1 MASTSSES
9 LEILQRRFGYET
21 FRSKQKQIIDRTL
34 SGGNS
39 LVIMPTGGGKSLC
52 FQIPALVHAQKFAKG
67 TTSRD
72 ADGQSGSSRPPLTLV
87 LSPLIALMKDQ
98 VDALQAN
105 GIEATFVNS
114 SLDRDERNRR
124 YRQIADGDY
133 SMLYVTPERF
143 RKEDFNAV
151 LQRRD
156 IKLLAVD
163 EAHCISEWGHD
174 FRPDYT
180 RVGDFRRELGN
191 PTTIA
196 LTATATPD
204 VQKDIL
210 RQLGIESFGEALHD
224 CQLFHEGIHRPNLS
238 LQVREVWGI
247 DEKIDVIEETWK
259 RHEKSSGIV
268 YFTLIRTL
276 EEMSDRLSRLGIEH
290 VCYHGDLA
298 RNDRRRVQDGFMRN
312 RCPLVLAT
320 NAFGMG
326 IDKEDIRFVLHAEI
340 PGSMES
346 YYQEI
351 GRAGRDGLASECVLM
366 YDQRDL
372 NTQVEFMRWSNPDA
386 DFYERTYDLLL
397 HDGDAV
403 RAFGMEWLRE
413 RLCDRQKRD
422 RRLETVLAMLQRY
435 GVIQNEND
443 LSDMKIGGPLPASL
457 ADNQQRAAKLLRD
470 QKKLYALVEYSKAED
485 PRYFI
490 HSYFSSATE
499 LLP

>member
-1 MASTSSES
+1 MPSTATEL
-9 LEILQRRFGYET
+9 LEILRRRFGYEN
-21 FRSKQKQIIDRTL
+21 FRSTQQQIIDRTL

-52 FQIPALVHAQKFAKG
+52 FQIPALVYTQEFAKK
-67 TTSRD
+67 TSREED
-72 ADGQSGSSRPPLTLV
+72 LTRPPLTLV

-98 VDALQAN
+98 VDALQAK
-105 GIEATFVNS
+105 GIDATFVNS

-124 YRQIADGDY
+124 YKQIAQGHY
-133 SMLYVTPERF
+133 SLLYVTPERF
-143 RKEDFNAV
+143 RKEEFMAV
-151 LQRRD
+151 LRTRE

-204 VQKDIL
+204 VQFDIL
-210 RQLGIESFGEALHD
+210 RQLGFASFGESLD
-224 CQLFHEGIHRPNLS
+224 QCQLVHEGIQRPNLS
-238 LQVREVWGI
+238 LEVKEIWGL
-247 DEKIDVIEETWK
+247 DEKVEVVQDALSRWGN
-259 RHEKSSGIV
+259 SSGIV

-276 EEMSDRLSRLGIEH
+276 EEMSDRLHQLGVDH

-298 RNDRRRVQDGFMRN
+298 RNDRRRVQEGFMRN

-351 GRAGRDGLASECVLM
+351 GRSGRDGLPSECLLM

-397 HDGDAV
+397 HDVDSV

-413 RLCDRQKRD
+413 RLCDRRKRD
-422 RRLETVLAMLQRY
+422 RRLETVLSMLQRY
-435 GVIQNEND
+435 GVIQDEND
-443 LSDMKIGGPLPASL
+443 LSNVEIDGPLPSTL
-457 ADNQQRAAKLLRD
+457 ADSQHRAAKLLRD

-485 PRYFI
+485 PRAFI
-490 HSYFSSATE
+490 HAYFSATTE
-499 LLP
+499 QLP

>member
-1 MASTSSES
+1 MQSKSSES
-9 LEILQRRFGYET
+9 AESLALEILQRRFGYSD
-21 FRSKQKQIIDRTL
+21 FRSTQRKIIDRTL
-34 SGGNS
+34 AGGNS

-52 FQIPALVHAQKFAKG
+52 FQIPALVHAHEYAKTQKVDRK
-67 TTSRD
+67 
-72 ADGQSGSSRPPLTLV
+72 RPPLTLV

-98 VDALQAN
+98 VDALQAK
-105 GIEATFVNS
+105 GIEATFINS
-114 SLDRDERNRR
+114 SLDRDERSRR
-124 YRQIADGDY
+124 LKQIADGMH

-143 RKEDFNAV
+143 RKEEFVAV
-151 LQRRD
+151 LGKRD
-156 IKLLAVD
+156 IRLLAVD

-180 RVGDFRRELGN
+180 RVGDFRRDLGN

-204 VQKDIL
+204 VQIDIL
-210 RQLGIESFGEALHD
+210 RQLGIESFGDSLEQ
-224 CQLFHEGIHRPNLS
+224 CQLFHEGIQRPNLS
-238 LQVREVWGI
+238 LQVREVWGL
-247 DEKIDVIEETWK
+247 DEKTSLVEETLK
-259 RHEKSSGIV
+259 RWGSVSGIV

-276 EEMSDRLSRLGIEH
+276 EEMSDRLAQSGIDH

-351 GRAGRDGLASECVLM
+351 GRAGRDGLPSECTLM
-366 YDQRDL
+366 YDQHDL
-372 NTQVEFMRWSNPDA
+372 NTQIEFMRWSNPDA

-397 HDGDAV
+397 HDEESV

-413 RLCDRQKRD
+413 RLCDRHKRD
-422 RRLETVLAMLQRY
+422 RRLETVLGMLQRY
-435 GVIQNEND
+435 GIIQDEND
-443 LSDMKIGGPLPASL
+443 LSDIKIDGPLPIAL
-457 ADNQQRAAKLLRD
+457 ADSEQRAAKLLRD

-485 PRYFI
+485 PREYI
-490 HSYFSSATE
+490 HSYFSAATE
-499 LLP
+499 PST

>member
-1 MASTSSES
+1 MSISSTATQS
-9 LEILQRRFGYET
+9 LEILRRRFGYEN
-21 FRSKQKQIIDRTL
+21 FRSTQLQIIDRTL
-34 SGGNS
+34 AGGNS

-52 FQIPALVHAQKFAKG
+52 FQIPALAHALEYVGK
-67 TTSRD
+67 
-72 ADGQSGSSRPPLTLV
+72 SSRERQLILPPLTLV

-98 VDALQAN
+98 VDALQAK

-124 YRQIADGDY
+124 YQQIANGQY
-133 SMLYVTPERF
+133 SLLYVTPERF
-143 RKEDFNAV
+143 RKEEFMAILKTREV
-151 LQRRD
+151 
-156 IKLLAVD
+156 KLLAVD

-180 RVGDFRRELGN
+180 RVGEFRRELGS

-196 LTATATPD
+196 MTATATPD
-204 VQKDIL
+204 VQLDIL
-210 RQLGIESFGEALHD
+210 QQLGIALFGESLEH
-224 CQLFHEGIHRPNLS
+224 CQLFHEGIQRPNLS
-238 LQVREVWGI
+238 LQVREVWGL
-247 DEKIDVIEETWK
+247 DEKVEVVQQTLQHWGNK
-259 RHEKSSGIV
+259 SGIV

-276 EEMSDRLSRLGIEH
+276 EEMSDRLQKLGIDH

-298 RNDRRRVQDGFMRN
+298 RNDRRRVQEGFMRN

-326 IDKEDIRFVLHAEI
+326 IDKVDIRFVLHAEI

-351 GRAGRDGLASECVLM
+351 GRSGRDGLPSECILM

-397 HDGDAV
+397 HDVDSV

-435 GVIQNEND
+435 GVIQDEND
-443 LSDMKIGGPLPASL
+443 LSDVKVNGPLPDSL
-457 ADNQQRAAKLLRD
+457 ADSQHRAAKLLRD

-485 PRYFI
+485 PRLFI
-490 HSYFSSATE
+490 HSYFSAATE
-499 LLP
+499 QLP

>member
-1 MASTSSES
+1 MPSAATES
-9 LEILQRRFGYET
+9 LEILRRRFGYEN
-21 FRSKQKQIIDRTL
+21 FRSTQQQIIDRTL
-34 SGGNS
+34 AGGNS

-52 FQIPALVHAQKFAKG
+52 FQIPAIFYQREYSKE
-67 TTSRD
+67 
-72 ADGQSGSSRPPLTLV
+72 SSPRMESNRPPLTLV

-98 VDALQAN
+98 VDALQAK

-114 SLDRDERNRR
+114 SLDRDERKRR
-124 YRQIADGDY
+124 CQQIAAGHHTL
-133 SMLYVTPERF
+133 LYVTPERF
-143 RKEDFNAV
+143 RKEEFVSV
-151 LQRRD
+151 LRERE

-180 RVGDFRRELGN
+180 RVGEFRRELGN
-191 PTTIA
+191 PTTMA

-204 VQKDIL
+204 VQLDIL
-210 RQLGIESFGEALHD
+210 RQLGIASFGESLD
-224 CQLFHEGIHRPNLS
+224 QCQLFHEGIRRPNLS
-238 LQVREVWGI
+238 LLVREVWGI
-247 DEKIDVIEETWK
+247 DEKVKIVQEALNRWGN
-259 RHEKSSGIV
+259 SSGII
-268 YFTLIRTL
+268 YFTLICTL
-276 EEMSDRLSRLGIEH
+276 EEMSDRLNRLGIDH

-298 RNDRRRVQDGFMRN
+298 RNDRRRVQEGFMHG

-351 GRAGRDGLASECVLM
+351 GRSGRDGLPSECTLM

-397 HDGDAV
+397 HDIDSV
-403 RAFGMEWLRE
+403 QAFGMEWLRE
-413 RLCDRQKRD
+413 RLCDRQIRD

-435 GVIQNEND
+435 GVIQDEND
-443 LSDMKIGGPLPASL
+443 LSEVRIDRPLPATL
-457 ADNQQRAAKLLRD
+457 ADSQHRAAKLLRD

-485 PRYFI
+485 PRAFI
-490 HSYFSSATE
+490 HAYFSAATE
-499 LLP
+499 QIP

>member
-1 MASTSSES
+1 MPSTATNL
-9 LEILQRRFGYET
+9 LEILRRRFDYEN
-21 FRSKQKQIIDRTL
+21 FRSTQQQIIDRTL
-34 SGGNS
+34 AGGNS

-52 FQIPALVHAQKFAKG
+52 FQIPALVYSQEFAKK
-67 TTSRD
+67 TSRD
-72 ADGQSGSSRPPLTLV
+72 EDLTRPPLTLV

-98 VDALQAN
+98 VDALQAK

-124 YRQIADGDY
+124 YKQIAEGHY
-133 SMLYVTPERF
+133 SLLYVTPERF
-143 RKEDFNAV
+143 RKEEFMAV
-151 LQRRD
+151 LRTRE

-180 RVGDFRRELGN
+180 RVGQFRSELGN

-204 VQKDIL
+204 VQLDIL
-210 RQLGIESFGEALHD
+210 RQLGFASFGESLD
-224 CQLFHEGIHRPNLS
+224 QCQLIHEGIQRPNLS
-238 LQVREVWGI
+238 LEVREVWGL
-247 DEKIDVIEETWK
+247 DEKVGVVQDALSRWGNT
-259 RHEKSSGIV
+259 SGIV

-276 EEMSDRLSRLGIEH
+276 AEMSDRLHELGVDH

-298 RNDRRRVQDGFMRN
+298 RNDRRRVQEGFMRN

-351 GRAGRDGLASECVLM
+351 GRSGRDGLPSECILM

-397 HDGDAV
+397 HDVDSV

-435 GVIQNEND
+435 GVIQDEND
-443 LSDMKIGGPLPASL
+443 LSNIEVDEPLPATL
-457 ADNQQRAAKLLRD
+457 ADSEHRAAKLLRD

-485 PRYFI
+485 PRAFI
-490 HSYFSSATE
+490 HAYFSATTE
-499 LLP
+499 QLP

>member
-1 MASTSSES
+1 MPSTATNL
-9 LEILQRRFGYET
+9 LEILRRRFDYEN
-21 FRSKQKQIIDRTL
+21 FRSTQQQIIDRTL
-34 SGGNS
+34 AGGNS

-52 FQIPALVHAQKFAKG
+52 FQIPALVYAQEFAKKK
-67 TTSRD
+67 SRD
-72 ADGQSGSSRPPLTLV
+72 EDLTRPPLTLV

-98 VDALQAN
+98 VDALQAK
-105 GIEATFVNS
+105 GIDATFVNS

-124 YRQIADGDY
+124 YKQIAEGHY
-133 SMLYVTPERF
+133 SLLYVTPERF
-143 RKEDFNAV
+143 RKEEFMAV
-151 LQRRD
+151 LRTRE

-180 RVGDFRRELGN
+180 RVGQFRSELGN

-204 VQKDIL
+204 VQLDIL
-210 RQLGIESFGEALHD
+210 RQLGFASFGESLD
-224 CQLFHEGIHRPNLS
+224 QCQLIHEGIQRPNLS
-238 LQVREVWGI
+238 LEVKEVWGL
-247 DEKIDVIEETWK
+247 DEKVGVVQDALSRWGNT
-259 RHEKSSGIV
+259 SGIV

-276 EEMSDRLSRLGIEH
+276 AEMSDRLHELGVDH

-298 RNDRRRVQDGFMRN
+298 RNDRRRVQEGFMRN

-351 GRAGRDGLASECVLM
+351 GRSGRDGLPSECILM

-397 HDGDAV
+397 HDVDSV

-435 GVIQNEND
+435 GVIQDEND
-443 LSDMKIGGPLPASL
+443 LSNIEVDEPLPATL
-457 ADNQQRAAKLLRD
+457 ADSEHRAAKLLRD

-485 PRYFI
+485 PRAFI
-490 HSYFSSATE
+490 HAYFSATTE
-499 LLP
+499 QLP

>member
-1 MASTSSES
+1 MSSTATDPID
-9 LEILQRRFGYET
+9 ILKRRFGYNS
-21 FRSKQKQIIDRTL
+21 FRSTQQKIIDRTL
-34 SGGNS
+34 AGGNS

-52 FQIPALVHAQKFAKG
+52 FQIPALVYAQEHANKSA
-67 TTSRD
+67 SDR
-72 ADGQSGSSRPPLTLV
+72 AAARPPLTLV

-98 VDALQAN
+98 VDALQAK

-124 YRQIADGDY
+124 YRQIAAGQY
-133 SMLYVTPERF
+133 SLLYVTPERF
-143 RKEDFNAV
+143 RKEEFVAV
-151 LQRRD
+151 LRACE

-180 RVGDFRRELGN
+180 RVGEFRRELGN

-204 VQKDIL
+204 VQTDIL
-210 RQLGIESFGEALHD
+210 RQLGIAAFGEATEL
-224 CQLFHEGIHRPNLS
+224 CQLFHEGIQRPNLS
-238 LQVREVWGI
+238 LQVREVWGL
-247 DEKIDVIEETWK
+247 DEKVGIVEETLK
-259 RHEKSSGIV
+259 RWGNSSGIV

-276 EEMSDRLSRLGIEH
+276 EEMSERLFKQGIEH
-290 VCYHGDLA
+290 ICYHGDLA
-298 RNDRRRVQDGFMRN
+298 RNDRRRVQDGFMRGRN
-312 RCPLVLAT
+312 PLVLAT

-326 IDKEDIRFVLHAEI
+326 IDKEDIRFVLHAEV

-351 GRAGRDGLASECVLM
+351 GRSGRDGLPSECILM

-397 HDGDAV
+397 HDTDAV
-403 RAFGMEWLRE
+403 RSFGLEWLRE

-435 GVIQNEND
+435 GVIEDELD
-443 LSDMKIGGPLPASL
+443 LTNVRVDGPLPDSL
-457 ADNQQRAAKLLRD
+457 SDNQQRAAKLLRD

-485 PRYFI
+485 PREFI
-490 HSYFSSATE
+490 HSYFSAATE
-499 LLP
+499 QLP

>member
-1 MASTSSES
+1 MQSNDTEP
-9 LEILQRRFGYET
+9 LEILRRRFGHEN
-21 FRSKQKQIIDRTL
+21 FRSTQRTIIDRTL
-34 SGGNS
+34 SGGDS
-39 LVIMPTGGGKSLC
+39 LVIMPTGGGKSIC
-52 FQIPALVHAQKFAKG
+52 FQIPALVFAQEFSKK
-67 TTSRD
+67 TSRLRD
-72 ADGQSGSSRPPLTLV
+72 SERPPLTLV

-98 VDALQAN
+98 VDALQAK

-124 YRQIADGDY
+124 YTQIAEGLY
-133 SMLYVTPERF
+133 SLLYVTPERF
-143 RKEDFNAV
+143 RKEDFVTV
-151 LQRRD
+151 LRKREV
-156 IKLLAVD
+156 KLLAVD

-180 RVGDFRRELGN
+180 RVAEFRQELGN

-204 VQKDIL
+204 VQVDIL
-210 RQLGIESFGEALHD
+210 KQLGIASFGNSLKQ
-224 CQLFHEGIHRPNLS
+224 CKLFHEGIHRPNLS
-238 LQVREVWGI
+238 LQVREVWGF
-247 DEKIDVIEETWK
+247 DEKVEAIQETLSRWGS
-259 RHEKSSGIV
+259 SSGIV
-268 YFTLIRTL
+268 YFTLIRSL
-276 EEMSDRLSRLGIEH
+276 EEMSEQLCKLGFDH

-351 GRAGRDGLASECVLM
+351 GRAGRDGLQSECILF

-397 HDGDAV
+397 HDAESV
-403 RAFGMEWLRE
+403 RGFGMEWLRE
-413 RLCDRQKRD
+413 RLCDRQRRD
-422 RRLETVLAMLQRY
+422 RRLETVLAMLQRF
-435 GVIQNEND
+435 GVIHDETD
-443 LSDMKIGGPLPASL
+443 LSNVHVNGPLPTTL
-457 ADNQQRAAKLLRD
+457 ANNENRAEKLLRD
-470 QKKLYALVEYSKAED
+470 QKKLYAIVEYSKAED
-485 PRYFI
+485 PRAFI
-490 HSYFSSATE
+490 NAYFSAATE
-499 LLP
+499 KSP